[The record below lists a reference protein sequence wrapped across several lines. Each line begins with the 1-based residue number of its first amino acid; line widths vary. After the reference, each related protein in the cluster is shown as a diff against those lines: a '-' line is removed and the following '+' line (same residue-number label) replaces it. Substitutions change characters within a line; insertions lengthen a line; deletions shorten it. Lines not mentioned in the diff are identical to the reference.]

1 MCLEFSCKRAQ
12 SSLLELPSAAENLKE
27 VALRQRTSSLFQP
40 TNKYISINSYA
51 MTKDKN
57 KKQELKE
64 NVQEQTPETNIESET
79 AADTAE
85 AEAEEKDPLA
95 EAQEQLAALNDKYL
109 RLAAEFDNFRK
120 RTIKEK
126 ADLILTGGEKVLSAL
141 LPVLDDLERA
151 RDNMQKATDVES
163 LREGVEM
170 IIGKLDKTLAA
181 QGLKRME
188 PIGTLF
194 DTDFH
199 EAIAMVPVPED
210 EQKGHVIDC
219 VQTGY
224 LLGEKV
230 VRHAKVVV
238 GQ

>member
-1 MCLEFSCKRAQ
+1 
-12 SSLLELPSAAENLKE
+12 
-27 VALRQRTSSLFQP
+27 
-40 TNKYISINSYA
+40 
-51 MTKDKN
+51 MTEDKN
-57 KKQELKE
+57 KEQEQKE
-64 NVQEQTPETNIESET
+64 NVQGQAPETEIENAQAEGET
-79 AADTAE
+79 ADTAE

>member
-1 MCLEFSCKRAQ
+1 
-12 SSLLELPSAAENLKE
+12 
-27 VALRQRTSSLFQP
+27 
-40 TNKYISINSYA
+40 
-51 MTKDKN
+51 MTEDKN
-57 KKQELKE
+57 KEQEQKE
-64 NVQEQTPETNIESET
+64 NVQGQAPETEIENAQAEGET
-79 AADTAE
+79 AETAE
-85 AEAEEKDPLA
+85 AEVEEKDPLA

-151 RDNMQKATDVES
+151 RDNMQKTTDVES

>member
-1 MCLEFSCKRAQ
+1 
-12 SSLLELPSAAENLKE
+12 
-27 VALRQRTSSLFQP
+27 
-40 TNKYISINSYA
+40 
-51 MTKDKN
+51 MTEDKN
-57 KKQELKE
+57 KEQEQKE
-64 NVQEQTPETNIESET
+64 NVQGQAPETEIENAQAEGET
-79 AADTAE
+79 ADTAE
-85 AEAEEKDPLA
+85 AEAKEKDPLA

>member
-1 MCLEFSCKRAQ
+1 
-12 SSLLELPSAAENLKE
+12 
-27 VALRQRTSSLFQP
+27 
-40 TNKYISINSYA
+40 
-51 MTKDKN
+51 MTEDKN
-57 KKQELKE
+57 KEQEQKE
-64 NVQEQTPETNIESET
+64 NVQDTPETEIENAQTEGET
-79 AADTAE
+79 AETAE

-95 EAQEQLAALNDKYL
+95 EAQEQVAALNDKYL

>member
-1 MCLEFSCKRAQ
+1 
-12 SSLLELPSAAENLKE
+12 
-27 VALRQRTSSLFQP
+27 
-40 TNKYISINSYA
+40 

-163 LREGVEM
+163 LREGV
-170 IIGKLDKTLAA
+170 
-181 QGLKRME
+181 
-188 PIGTLF
+188 
-194 DTDFH
+194 
-199 EAIAMVPVPED
+199 
-210 EQKGHVIDC
+210 
-219 VQTGY
+219 
-224 LLGEKV
+224 
-230 VRHAKVVV
+230 
-238 GQ
+238 

>member
-1 MCLEFSCKRAQ
+1 
-12 SSLLELPSAAENLKE
+12 
-27 VALRQRTSSLFQP
+27 
-40 TNKYISINSYA
+40 
-51 MTKDKN
+51 MTEDKN
-57 KKQELKE
+57 KEQEQKE
-64 NVQEQTPETNIESET
+64 NVQGQAPETEIENAQAEGET
-79 AADTAE
+79 AETAE

>member
-1 MCLEFSCKRAQ
+1 
-12 SSLLELPSAAENLKE
+12 
-27 VALRQRTSSLFQP
+27 
-40 TNKYISINSYA
+40 
-51 MTKDKN
+51 MTEDKN
-57 KKQELKE
+57 KEQELKE
-64 NVQEQTPETNIESET
+64 NVQDTPETEIENAQAEGET
-79 AADTAE
+79 AETAE
-85 AEAEEKDPLA
+85 AETEEKDPLA
-95 EAQEQLAALNDKYL
+95 EAQEQVAALNDKYL

-170 IIGKLDKTLAA
+170 IIGKLDKILAA

-210 EQKGHVIDC
+210 KQKGHVIDC

>member
-1 MCLEFSCKRAQ
+1 MNE
-12 SSLLELPSAAENLKE
+12 
-27 VALRQRTSSLFQP
+27 
-40 TNKYISINSYA
+40 
-51 MTKDKN
+51 DKN
-57 KKQELKE
+57 KEQELKE
-64 NVQEQTPETNIESET
+64 NVQGQAPETEIENAQAEGET
-79 AADTAE
+79 ADTAE

>member
-1 MCLEFSCKRAQ
+1 
-12 SSLLELPSAAENLKE
+12 
-27 VALRQRTSSLFQP
+27 
-40 TNKYISINSYA
+40 
-51 MTKDKN
+51 MTEDKN
-57 KKQELKE
+57 KEQELKE
-64 NVQEQTPETNIESET
+64 NVQDTPETEIENAQAEGET
-79 AADTAE
+79 AETAE
-85 AEAEEKDPLA
+85 AEVEEKDPLA

>member
-1 MCLEFSCKRAQ
+1 
-12 SSLLELPSAAENLKE
+12 
-27 VALRQRTSSLFQP
+27 
-40 TNKYISINSYA
+40 
-51 MTKDKN
+51 MTEDKN
-57 KKQELKE
+57 KEQELTE
-64 NVQEQTPETNIESET
+64 NVQGQAPETEIENAQAEGET
-79 AADTAE
+79 ADTAE
-85 AEAEEKDPLA
+85 AEAKEKDPLV
-95 EAQEQLAALNDKYL
+95 EAQEQVAALNDKYL

>member
-1 MCLEFSCKRAQ
+1 
-12 SSLLELPSAAENLKE
+12 
-27 VALRQRTSSLFQP
+27 
-40 TNKYISINSYA
+40 
-51 MTKDKN
+51 MTEDKN
-57 KKQELKE
+57 KEQEQKE
-64 NVQEQTPETNIESET
+64 NVQGQAPETEIENAQAEGET
-79 AADTAE
+79 AETAE
-85 AEAEEKDPLA
+85 AEAEEKDPLV
-95 EAQEQLAALNDKYL
+95 EAQEQVAALNDKYL

-188 PIGTLF
+188 PIGKLF

-199 EAIAMVPVPED
+199 EAIAMVPVSED

-224 LLGEKV
+224 ILGEKV

>member
-1 MCLEFSCKRAQ
+1 
-12 SSLLELPSAAENLKE
+12 
-27 VALRQRTSSLFQP
+27 
-40 TNKYISINSYA
+40 
-51 MTKDKN
+51 MTEDKN
-57 KKQELKE
+57 KEQELKE
-64 NVQEQTPETNIESET
+64 NVQGQAPETEIENAQTEGET
-79 AADTAE
+79 AETAE

-95 EAQEQLAALNDKYL
+95 EAQEQVAALNDKYL

>member
-1 MCLEFSCKRAQ
+1 
-12 SSLLELPSAAENLKE
+12 
-27 VALRQRTSSLFQP
+27 
-40 TNKYISINSYA
+40 
-51 MTKDKN
+51 MTEDKN
-57 KKQELKE
+57 KEQELKE
-64 NVQEQTPETNIESET
+64 NVQGQAPETEIEIAQAEGET
-79 AADTAE
+79 ADTAE

-151 RDNMQKATDVES
+151 RDNMQKSTDVES

-219 VQTGY
+219 VQTDY

>member
-1 MCLEFSCKRAQ
+1 
-12 SSLLELPSAAENLKE
+12 
-27 VALRQRTSSLFQP
+27 
-40 TNKYISINSYA
+40 
-51 MTKDKN
+51 MTEDKN
-57 KKQELKE
+57 KEQELKE
-64 NVQEQTPETNIESET
+64 NVQGQAPETEIENAQAEGET
-79 AADTAE
+79 ADTAE
-85 AEAEEKDPLA
+85 AEAEEKDPLV

>member
-1 MCLEFSCKRAQ
+1 
-12 SSLLELPSAAENLKE
+12 
-27 VALRQRTSSLFQP
+27 
-40 TNKYISINSYA
+40 
-51 MTKDKN
+51 MTEDKN
-57 KKQELKE
+57 KEQEQKE
-64 NVQEQTPETNIESET
+64 NVQGQAPETEIENAQAEGET
-79 AADTAE
+79 ADTAE

-109 RLAAEFDNFRK
+109 RLSAEFDNFRK

>member
-1 MCLEFSCKRAQ
+1 
-12 SSLLELPSAAENLKE
+12 
-27 VALRQRTSSLFQP
+27 
-40 TNKYISINSYA
+40 

-57 KKQELKE
+57 KKQEQKE
-64 NVQEQTPETNIESET
+64 NVQGQAPETEIENAQAEGET
-79 AADTAE
+79 ADTAE

-95 EAQEQLAALNDKYL
+95 EAQEQVAALNDKYL

>member
-1 MCLEFSCKRAQ
+1 
-12 SSLLELPSAAENLKE
+12 
-27 VALRQRTSSLFQP
+27 
-40 TNKYISINSYA
+40 
-51 MTKDKN
+51 MTEDKN
-57 KKQELKE
+57 KEQELKE
-64 NVQEQTPETNIESET
+64 NVQGQAPETEIENAQAEGET
-79 AADTAE
+79 ADTAE

-199 EAIAMVPVPED
+199 EAIALVPVPED

>member
-1 MCLEFSCKRAQ
+1 
-12 SSLLELPSAAENLKE
+12 
-27 VALRQRTSSLFQP
+27 
-40 TNKYISINSYA
+40 
-51 MTKDKN
+51 MTEDKN
-57 KKQELKE
+57 KEQELKE
-64 NVQEQTPETNIESET
+64 NVQGQAPETEIENAKTKGET
-79 AADTAE
+79 ADTAE

>member
-64 NVQEQTPETNIESET
+64 NVQEQTSETNIESET

-85 AEAEEKDPLA
+85 AEVEEKDPLV

>member
-1 MCLEFSCKRAQ
+1 
-12 SSLLELPSAAENLKE
+12 
-27 VALRQRTSSLFQP
+27 
-40 TNKYISINSYA
+40 

-64 NVQEQTPETNIESET
+64 NVQGQAPETEIENAQAEGET
-79 AADTAE
+79 ADTAE

-170 IIGKLDKTLAA
+170 IIGKLNKTLAA

>member
-1 MCLEFSCKRAQ
+1 
-12 SSLLELPSAAENLKE
+12 
-27 VALRQRTSSLFQP
+27 
-40 TNKYISINSYA
+40 
-51 MTKDKN
+51 MTEDKN
-57 KKQELKE
+57 KEQELKE
-64 NVQEQTPETNIESET
+64 NVQGQAPETEIENAQAEGET
-79 AADTAE
+79 ADTAE

-95 EAQEQLAALNDKYL
+95 EAQEQVAALNDKYL

-199 EAIAMVPVPED
+199 EAIAMVPVTED

>member
-1 MCLEFSCKRAQ
+1 
-12 SSLLELPSAAENLKE
+12 
-27 VALRQRTSSLFQP
+27 
-40 TNKYISINSYA
+40 
-51 MTKDKN
+51 MTEDKN
-57 KKQELKE
+57 KEQEQKE
-64 NVQEQTPETNIESET
+64 NVQGQAPETEIENAQAEGET
-79 AADTAE
+79 AETAE

-126 ADLILTGGEKVLSAL
+126 ADLILTGGEMVLSAL

>member
-1 MCLEFSCKRAQ
+1 
-12 SSLLELPSAAENLKE
+12 
-27 VALRQRTSSLFQP
+27 
-40 TNKYISINSYA
+40 
-51 MTKDKN
+51 MTEDKN
-57 KKQELKE
+57 KEQEQKE
-64 NVQEQTPETNIESET
+64 NVQGQAPETEIENAQAEGET
-79 AADTAE
+79 ADTAE

-95 EAQEQLAALNDKYL
+95 EAQEQLASLNDKYL

>member
-1 MCLEFSCKRAQ
+1 
-12 SSLLELPSAAENLKE
+12 
-27 VALRQRTSSLFQP
+27 
-40 TNKYISINSYA
+40 
-51 MTKDKN
+51 MTEDKN
-57 KKQELKE
+57 KEQELKE
-64 NVQEQTPETNIESET
+64 NVQGQAPETEIENAQAEGET
-79 AADTAE
+79 ADTAE
-85 AEAEEKDPLA
+85 AEAEEKDPLV
-95 EAQEQLAALNDKYL
+95 EAQEQVTALNDKYL

>member
-1 MCLEFSCKRAQ
+1 
-12 SSLLELPSAAENLKE
+12 
-27 VALRQRTSSLFQP
+27 
-40 TNKYISINSYA
+40 
-51 MTKDKN
+51 MTEDKN
-57 KKQELKE
+57 KEQEQKE
-64 NVQEQTPETNIESET
+64 NVQGQAPETEIENAQAEGET
-79 AADTAE
+79 AETAE

-238 GQ
+238 

>member
-1 MCLEFSCKRAQ
+1 
-12 SSLLELPSAAENLKE
+12 
-27 VALRQRTSSLFQP
+27 
-40 TNKYISINSYA
+40 
-51 MTKDKN
+51 MTEDKN
-57 KKQELKE
+57 KEQELKE
-64 NVQEQTPETNIESET
+64 NVQGQAPETEIENAQAEGET
-79 AADTAE
+79 ADTAE

-95 EAQEQLAALNDKYL
+95 EAQEQVVALNDKYL

>member
-1 MCLEFSCKRAQ
+1 
-12 SSLLELPSAAENLKE
+12 
-27 VALRQRTSSLFQP
+27 
-40 TNKYISINSYA
+40 
-51 MTKDKN
+51 MTEDKN
-57 KKQELKE
+57 KEQELKE
-64 NVQEQTPETNIESET
+64 NVQGQAPETEIENAQAEGET
-79 AADTAE
+79 ADTAE

-170 IIGKLDKTLAA
+170 LIGKLDKTLAA

-194 DTDFH
+194 DPDFH

>member
-1 MCLEFSCKRAQ
+1 
-12 SSLLELPSAAENLKE
+12 
-27 VALRQRTSSLFQP
+27 
-40 TNKYISINSYA
+40 
-51 MTKDKN
+51 MTEDKN
-57 KKQELKE
+57 KEQEQKE
-64 NVQEQTPETNIESET
+64 NVQGQAPETEIENAQAEGET
-79 AADTAE
+79 ADTAE

-219 VQTGY
+219 AQTGY

>member
-1 MCLEFSCKRAQ
+1 
-12 SSLLELPSAAENLKE
+12 
-27 VALRQRTSSLFQP
+27 
-40 TNKYISINSYA
+40 
-51 MTKDKN
+51 MTEDKN
-57 KKQELKE
+57 KEQELKE
-64 NVQEQTPETNIESET
+64 NVQGQAPETEIENAQAEGET
-79 AADTAE
+79 ADTAE

-95 EAQEQLAALNDKYL
+95 EAQEQVAALNDKYL

-170 IIGKLDKTLAA
+170 IIGKLDQTLAA

>member
-1 MCLEFSCKRAQ
+1 
-12 SSLLELPSAAENLKE
+12 
-27 VALRQRTSSLFQP
+27 
-40 TNKYISINSYA
+40 
-51 MTKDKN
+51 MTEDKN
-57 KKQELKE
+57 KEQELKE
-64 NVQEQTPETNIESET
+64 NVQDTPETEIENAQAEGET
-79 AADTAE
+79 AETAE

-95 EAQEQLAALNDKYL
+95 EAQEQVAALNDKYL

-151 RDNMQKATDVES
+151 RDNMQKTTDVES

-170 IIGKLDKTLAA
+170 IIGKLDKTLTA

-210 EQKGHVIDC
+210 EQKGHAIDC

>member
-1 MCLEFSCKRAQ
+1 MSAILV
-12 SSLLELPSAAENLKE
+12 SS
-27 VALRQRTSSLFQP
+27 TF
-40 TNKYISINSYA
+40 
-51 MTKDKN
+51 
-57 KKQELKE
+57 
-64 NVQEQTPETNIESET
+64 
-79 AADTAE
+79 
-85 AEAEEKDPLA
+85 
-95 EAQEQLAALNDKYL
+95 
-109 RLAAEFDNFRK
+109 F
-120 RTIKEK
+120 
-126 ADLILTGGEKVLSAL
+126 
-141 LPVLDDLERA
+141 
-151 RDNMQKATDVES
+151 
-163 LREGVEM
+163 
-170 IIGKLDKTLAA
+170 
-181 QGLKRME
+181 LKRME